1 MNFNIIAEIPAREGS
16 KRIIKKNLRS
26 LNGKPMISY
35 AIEAA
40 KSSKYLNK
48 IYVNSDSDEIGKYG
62 ESLGVKYYKRKKHLG
77 KDNIT
82 I

>member
-35 AIEAA
+35 AIESLF
-40 KSSKYLNK
+40 KS
-48 IYVNSDSDEIGKYG
+48 
-62 ESLGVKYYKRKKHLG
+62 
-77 KDNIT
+77 
-82 I
+82 